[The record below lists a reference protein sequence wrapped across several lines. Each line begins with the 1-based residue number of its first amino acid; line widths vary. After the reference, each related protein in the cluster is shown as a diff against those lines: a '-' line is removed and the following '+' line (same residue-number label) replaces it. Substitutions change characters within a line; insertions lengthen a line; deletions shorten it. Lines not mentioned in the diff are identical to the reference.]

1 MHTTRSLAT
10 QPFSPMTVAKGS
22 RLRGAQV
29 DSGASGPL
37 YQKHALSISNQSRTT
52 SQFQFLHGG
61 AMQLRV
67 RRTGG
72 RILAEEEKAFHFIL
86 QHADEG
92 RQTSFAPGPNGIC
105 AKPSTGL
112 NCRGGRLWPP
122 FSRIRTKGGH
132 GGPPLQSHF
141 GVRNIQRRSA
151 GKAVSHN
158 PPSMVRPAQR

>member
-1 MHTTRSLAT
+1 MASKCIEACWTYVHSRSGVVREPHEELGNRLMHTTRSLAT

-52 SQFQFLHGG
+52 SQFQFLDGG

-72 RILAEEEKAFHFIL
+72 RILKV
-86 QHADEG
+86 G
-92 RQTSFAPGPNGIC
+92 RPPSLRRSRNTGPNGIC
-105 AKPSTGL
+105 AKPSTGSIV
-112 NCRGGRLWPP
+112 GAAV
-122 FSRIRTKGGH
+122 S
-132 GGPPLQSHF
+132 GPPSHAF
-141 GVRNIQRRSA
+141 VP
-151 GKAVSHN
+151 K
-158 PPSMVRPAQR
+158 P